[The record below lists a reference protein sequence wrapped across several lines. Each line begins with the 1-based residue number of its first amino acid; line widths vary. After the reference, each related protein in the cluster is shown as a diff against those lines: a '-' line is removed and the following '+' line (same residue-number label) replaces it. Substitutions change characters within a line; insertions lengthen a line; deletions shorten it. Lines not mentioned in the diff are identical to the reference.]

1 MYKIPI
7 LLLIRN
13 NRLSFNYKN
22 FVKGY
27 HVYMKVLSL
36 LLCECLF
43 GKKEP
48 NSGVDKNAVAVVH
61 LRICDREEVVGHVP
75 QNILKVVPLYL
86 TLPYFYL
93 EHEITRRHVN
103 REDVCGLKILAR
115 FRFYG
120 PEKAT
125 QWLATRL
132 TKTEEQLK
140 ESINYYLKRSINLL
154 WKNGFVVTNIRPVSY
169 R

>member
-86 TLPYFYL
+86 ICHIFTW
-93 EHEITRRHVN
+93 N
-103 REDVCGLKILAR
+103 MKSREDM
-115 FRFYG
+115 
-120 PEKAT
+120 
-125 QWLATRL
+125 
-132 TKTEEQLK
+132 
-140 ESINYYLKRSINLL
+140 
-154 WKNGFVVTNIRPVSY
+154 
-169 R
+169 